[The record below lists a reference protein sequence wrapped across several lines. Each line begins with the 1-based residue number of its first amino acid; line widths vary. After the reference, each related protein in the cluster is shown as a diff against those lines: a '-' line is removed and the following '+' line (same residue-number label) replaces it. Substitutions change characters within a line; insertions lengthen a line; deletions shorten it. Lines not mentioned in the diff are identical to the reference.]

1 MARPQIATASDP
13 PCTPPLRSP
22 PSFPLPL
29 HSFLLALLRTGD
41 HFTNSPGYLPRKIIN
56 FLFLLCD
63 CFIAFAA
70 AAAIAALLPLS
81 LAVGHK
87 FATLSG
93 LDFFV
98 TCPIRIWVSPL
109 LNCADYLVEV
119 FQRFSFRFATKF
131 IDNRVATQ
139 SPREAW
145 KQGGREL
152 GRQSGSQSAT
162 RQVDLS

>member
-1 MARPQIATASDP
+1 M
-13 PCTPPLRSP
+13 LR
-22 PSFPLPL
+22 
-29 HSFLLALLRTGD
+29 
-41 HFTNSPGYLPRKIIN
+41 
-56 FLFLLCD
+56 D

-70 AAAIAALLPLS
+70 AAAIASLLPPSLSRSLS

-139 SPREAW
+139 SLREAW
-145 KQGGREL
+145 KQGEQGVREAV
-152 GRQSGSQSAT
+152 RQSVSHETS
-162 RQVDLS
+162 

>member
-1 MARPQIATASDP
+1 M
-13 PCTPPLRSP
+13 LR
-22 PSFPLPL
+22 
-29 HSFLLALLRTGD
+29 
-41 HFTNSPGYLPRKIIN
+41 
-56 FLFLLCD
+56 D
-63 CFIAFAA
+63 CFIACAA

-81 LAVGHK
+81 LVLSPAVGHK

-139 SPREAW
+139 SLREA
-145 KQGGREL
+145 GEA
-152 GRQSGSQSAT
+152 GS
-162 RQVDLS
+162 